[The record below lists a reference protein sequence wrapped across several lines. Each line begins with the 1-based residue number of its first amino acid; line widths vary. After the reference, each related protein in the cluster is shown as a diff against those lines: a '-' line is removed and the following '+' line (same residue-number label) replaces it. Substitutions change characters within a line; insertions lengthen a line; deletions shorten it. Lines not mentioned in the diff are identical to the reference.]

1 MSNGPA
7 LVVLAAG
14 LGTRFGG
21 PKQLVAVGPGGAT
34 LMDYAV
40 YDALRVG
47 IERVVF
53 VIRPDITEA
62 FGLIAERYRGRIT
75 VDTAVQP
82 SPRGT
87 VDALLIAKEF
97 LPGSFLVLN
106 ADDFYGRGAI
116 ETAAGFLAATN
127 PRNRAIGAVGYRLD
141 RTLSPMGPVNR
152 ALLSLNSAGGLAG
165 VVEVTGLRKEP
176 GGPILDRDAGGERSY
191 AGDELVSM
199 NLWAFTP
206 AALSLLQPRAKTPL
220 PGRREYLIADAVGE
234 LVGEGSVQASVLPTQ
249 SQWYGLTHRN
259 DVDGVARALRDLVNR
274 GEYTESLWE

>member
-1 MSNGPA
+1 VSGAPA

-47 IERVVF
+47 VERLVF
-53 VIRPDITEA
+53 VIRADIKEA
-62 FGLIAERYRGRIT
+62 FDLVADRYRGRAT
-75 VDTAVQP
+75 VVTAVQS

-87 VDALLIAKEF
+87 VDALLVAKEF
-97 LPGSFLVLN
+97 LPASFLVLN
-106 ADDFYGRGAI
+106 ADDFYGRASI
-116 ETAAGFLAATN
+116 EAAAGFLTATK
-127 PRNRAIGAVGYRLD
+127 PRTRAMAAVGYRLD

-152 ALLSLNSAGGLAG
+152 ALLSLNPAGKLAS
-165 VVEVTGLRKEP
+165 VVEVTSLRKEP
-176 GGPILDRDAGGERSY
+176 GGMILDRDAGGERSY
-191 AGDELVSM
+191 GGDELVSM

-206 AALSLLQPRAKTPL
+206 AALSLLQPRAKSPL

-234 LVGEGSVQASVLPTQ
+234 FVVEGSVKVSVLPTE

-259 DVDGVARALRDLVNR
+259 DVDGVTRAIRDLVSR
-274 GEYTESLWE
+274 GEYPERLWE

>member
-1 MSNGPA
+1 MSKGPA

-34 LMDYAV
+34 LMDYAA

-47 IERVVF
+47 IERLVF
-53 VIRPDITEA
+53 VIRPDIKDA
-62 FGLIAERYRGRIT
+62 FDLVAERYRGRAT
-75 VDTAVQP
+75 VLTAVQS

-87 VDALLIAKEF
+87 VDALLVAKEF

-106 ADDFYGRGAI
+106 ADDFYGRAAI
-116 ETAAGFLAATN
+116 EAAAGFLTATK
-127 PRNRAIGAVGYRLD
+127 PRTRAIAAVGYRLD

-152 ALLSLNSAGGLAG
+152 ALLSLNPAGKLAR

-176 GGPILDRDAGGERSY
+176 GGLVLDRDAGGERSY

-206 AALSLLQPRAKTPL
+206 AALSLLQPRAKAPL

-234 LVGEGSVQASVLPTQ
+234 FVAEGSVEVSVLPTE

-259 DVDGVARALRDLVNR
+259 DVDGVARAIRDLVSR
-274 GEYTESLWE
+274 GEYPDKLW